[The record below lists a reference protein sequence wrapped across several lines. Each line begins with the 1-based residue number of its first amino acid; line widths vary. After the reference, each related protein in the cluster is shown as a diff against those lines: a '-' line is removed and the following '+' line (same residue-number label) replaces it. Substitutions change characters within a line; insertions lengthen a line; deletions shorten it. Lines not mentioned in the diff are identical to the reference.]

1 MEENSRRSLIV
12 KREGFTLVEFV
23 AIVIIMGVLASIAL
37 PLLIKGTER
46 ARVNEA
52 KTVWGALRRAQLRYA
67 VSYAV
72 YTSDSSLLDIN
83 LPPAKFFTYSA
94 LGGTDLD
101 GAGFPVAT
109 ATRTT
114 YQSFQAISCRFNVTA
129 GGNFTANTSQCLQL
143 I

>member
-1 MEENSRRSLIV
+1 MKENSCKPLIV

-52 KTVWGALRRAQLRYA
+52 KTVLGALRRAQLRYA
-67 VSYAV
+67 VSYAI
-72 YTSDSSLLDIN
+72 YASDSSRLDIN
-83 LPPAKFFTYSA
+83 LPPAKYFTYSA

-114 YQSFQAISCRFNVTA
+114 YESFQAISCRFNVTA

>member
-1 MEENSRRSLIV
+1 MKENSCKSLIV

-52 KTVWGALRRAQLRYA
+52 KTVLGALRRAQLRYA

-72 YTSDSSLLDIN
+72 YTSNSGLLDIN
-83 LPPAKFFTYSA
+83 LPPAKYFTYSA

-114 YQSFQAISCRFNVTA
+114 YESFQAISCRFNVTA
-129 GGNFTANTSQCLQL
+129 GGNFTANTSQCMQL

>member
-1 MEENSRRSLIV
+1 MKENSCKPLIV

-52 KTVWGALRRAQLRYA
+52 KTVLGALRRAQLRYA
-67 VSYAV
+67 VSYAI
-72 YTSDSSLLDIN
+72 YASDSSRLDIN
-83 LPPAKFFTYSA
+83 LPPAKYFTYSA

-114 YQSFQAISCRFNVTA
+114 YESFQAISCRFNVTA
-129 GGNFTANTSQCLQL
+129 GGNFTANTSQCFQL

>member
-1 MEENSRRSLIV
+1 MEAKNRNLSLSNR
-12 KREGFTLVEFV
+12 KGFTLVEFV

-52 KTVWGALRRAQLRYA
+52 KTVLGALRRAQLRYA

-72 YTSDSSLLDIN
+72 YASDSSLLDIN
-83 LPPAKFFTYSA
+83 LPPAKYFSYSA

-114 YQSFQAISCRFNVTA
+114 YQSFQAVSCRYNVTA
-129 GGNFTANTSQCLQL
+129 GGNFTANTSQCMQL